1 MKYKSVSAFEPNFET
16 LSPIIFKLARLYN
29 MAIVYSFYQL
39 KYQKYLHLYRSAFLI
54 VLSSTRHW
62 TKQKPDMFLH
72 RFEYINTIIKSHY
85 NSSLSPFSP
94 DFFFFSKLT
103 WLIILL
109 ILSTFFVLTRLII
122 QI

>member
-1 MKYKSVSAFEPNFET
+1 MKLHLNRILKLYRQLHLN
-16 LSPIIFKLARLYN
+16 LRDYIICVFFNNN
-29 MAIVYSFYQL
+29 MCILIVYSFYQL
-39 KYQKYLHLYRSAFLI
+39 KYQKYFHLYRSAFLI

-85 NSSLSPFSP
+85 DSSLSPFSP

-109 ILSTFFVLTRLII
+109 ILSTFFVLT
-122 QI
+122 